1 MHILIKEAGETERK
15 KKKNWLSGKYQELN
29 KLSLCAR

>member
-1 MHILIKEAGETERK
+1 MHILIKEAGEIEEK

-29 KLSLCAR
+29 ILQS